1 MSDCKRTL
9 KIHVEFKSGGDFDF
23 SDAIRIGFNNEQ
35 KVVID
40 FSKDTRY
47 SEDFDKIKRIIIM
60 AEVTRI
66 IIVPSKKHPR
76 SRFYA
81 IEVEHKG
88 IKKSHEK
95 GQSEDKKEL

>member
-47 SEDFDKIKRIIIM
+47 SEDFDKLKRIIIM
-60 AEVTRI
+60 AEATRI
-66 IIVPSKKHPR
+66 IIVPSKKYPR

-81 IEVEHKG
+81 IEVEFKG
-88 IKKSHEK
+88 KKSDEK